1 MIQIALLFLLCCN
14 FFGVIEIP
22 HALKAVVLIVIAS
35 WGIKKK
41 TPYKTAFIFIFGGLL
56 CSFISSYIN
65 RGQTFIESFMAI
77 PYYLGI
83 LFYFY
88 LKYKDKSYQDMERLL
103 VKFILVYDLMF
114 ICQHFLYSMGINFMH
129 IPKWSEGGQL
139 RMRAIASGFY
149 SLGLFLGL
157 VKLECKCYNKRL
169 KWQYLA
175 MVIMGLFC
183 MILTAYRQFFVSFAL
198 AFGIYLLIKNK
209 GISKK
214 NVFTILGG
222 LILLLIL
229 WQLPIVQ
236 EQIGGI
242 FDRQD
247 SGETLDNKDYI
258 RIVQWDFYMNGHF
271 FKNGWE
277 QFFGAGLPYFGNA
290 YGHYMN
296 EELAPL
302 GLLYV
307 DWGLIGQSWVL
318 GTLTVIGYLL
328 MSLKACFMKVNP
340 EYVYIRLWYVFL
352 LLSVTNYEFTR
363 DGNFLIH
370 AYVIYMAE
378 IAAKDYKM
386 KKSLLCQRK

>member
-1 MIQIALLFLLCCN
+1 
-14 FFGVIEIP
+14 
-22 HALKAVVLIVIAS
+22 
-35 WGIKKK
+35 
-41 TPYKTAFIFIFGGLL
+41 
-56 CSFISSYIN
+56 
-65 RGQTFIESFMAI
+65 MAI

-88 LKYKDKSYQDMERLL
+88 LKYKDKSYQDMEQLL

-114 ICQHFLYSMGINFMH
+114 ICQHFLYSVGINFMH
-129 IPKWSEGGQL
+129 IPEWAEGDQL
-139 RMRAIASGFY
+139 RMRAITSGFY

-183 MILTAYRQFFVSFAL
+183 MILTAYRQLLVSFAL
-198 AFGIYLLIKNK
+198 TFCLYLFIKYK

-214 NVFTILGG
+214 MFFTILGG
-222 LILLLIL
+222 LFLVLIL
-229 WQLPIVQ
+229 WQLPVVQ

-242 FDRQD
+242 FNRQD
-247 SGETLDNKDYI
+247 SGATLDNKDYI
-258 RIVQWDFYMNGHF
+258 RVVQWEFYMNGHF

-277 QFFGAGLPYFGNA
+277 QFFGAGLPYFGNC

-296 EELAPL
+296 DELAPL

-307 DWGLIGQSWVL
+307 DWGLVGQAWVL
-318 GTLTVIGYLL
+318 GVLTVVGYILL
-328 MSLKACFMKVNP
+328 SLKACFMKVAS
-340 EYVYIRLWYVFL
+340 ERVYIRLWYIFL
-352 LLSVTNYEFTR
+352 LISVTNGEFTR

-378 IAAKDYKM
+378 IAAKEYKI
-386 KKSLLCQRK
+386 KKALLCQRK